1 MNLMQPFNKMDE
13 AEKLV
18 HQFLVNKGFI
28 PDYEPHGNVF
38 PDFRVNGDIAVEVT
52 RLHSHCFENQSK
64 PYALVERYVPF
75 DDWLSKVL
83 KSYRSPVD
91 TESWLVDFA
100 PIHPINGWA
109 REVKAAV
116 ESELLTF
123 YKSKSID
130 RKDKT
135 VRVLNSIE
143 ITFTKSGA
151 LSQSFFVL
159 GGSESAEG
167 CLVVNEMEKNI
178 QHLVDRKEEKL
189 LACSTR
195 YSQYWLALVDY
206 IDYGMA
212 QEDFEEL
219 QSRNINRGMWTKI
232 LLLNPDGTNQAWEL

>member
-1 MNLMQPFNKMDE
+1 MDE

-52 RLHSHCFENQSK
+52 RLYSHCFDNQSK
-64 PYALVERYVPF
+64 PYALVERYFPF
-75 DDWLSKVL
+75 NDWLSEVL
-83 KSYRSPVD
+83 KSYRSPVNR
-91 TESWLVDFA
+91 ESWFVDFA
-100 PIHPINGWA
+100 PIHPINGWGG
-109 REVKAAV
+109 EVKAAV
-116 ESELLTF
+116 ENELSTF
-123 YKSKSID
+123 YESID
-130 RKDKT
+130 RKDKR
-135 VRVLNSIE
+135 VRVQNSIE
-143 ITFTKSGA
+143 ITFTKASV
-151 LSQSFFVL
+151 LLQSFFVL
-159 GGSESAEG
+159 AGGSESAEG

-189 LACSTR
+189 LACSTK

-212 QEDFEEL
+212 QEDFDEL